1 MSQILLMFSKILPK
15 NDNSLLKNNKSVP
28 NWNGISGYQPLSQPP
43 LISPKRLNLKK
54 ERTMNPQVRETEQ
67 TTIAVPSTQPMTAPV
82 NALKIAKP
90 VIEIKAPAPEEKEER
105 GISMLDK
112 RRRRRARLS
121 NRH

>member
-1 MSQILLMFSKILPK
+1 
-15 NDNSLLKNNKSVP
+15 
-28 NWNGISGYQPLSQPP
+28 
-43 LISPKRLNLKK
+43 
-54 ERTMNPQVRETEQ
+54 MNPQVREIEQ
-67 TTIAVPSTQPMTAPV
+67 TPIAVPSTIPTTAPV

-90 VIEIKAPAPEEKEER
+90 VIEIKAPAPEVKEES